1 MSRTL
6 GALHPHKVLRL
17 SLVLWRFWLANP
29 DLVIG
34 AGMDSFHSCL
44 VVSSIIFNWMCDV
57 TWRTSLCSS
66 SAGRVHTVHIWLWP
80 IIQSRPF
87 PATKPIMRW
96 LVGGR
101 AAGTTNGDS
110 SDHILPHTLPLAC
123 PAAGQRLVIIIS
135 VVLLLPPEGPTYNLC
150 WWTEGGRWQD
160 RELCNCRS
168 CVQCVT
174 TWQIMNCN
182 AVVKVNVLSGSCK
195 VSLFPPVNP
204 WPAPRVQ

>member
-29 DLVIG
+29 DLVTG

-135 VVLLLPPEGPTYNLC
+135 VCCSYHRKDRPTTCLGGQKEDADRTESSATVGVVCGVL
-150 WWTEGGRWQD
+150 RHD
-160 RELCNCRS
+160 R
-168 CVQCVT
+168 
-174 TWQIMNCN
+174 
-182 AVVKVNVLSGSCK
+182 
-195 VSLFPPVNP
+195 
-204 WPAPRVQ
+204 